1 MRSEPLVALTM
12 TRTRTQTALT
22 HLAKAIAAVHGELA
36 LLDALGPLLLDS
48 AEALERRRAALL
60 ADRAALYLTLRQF
73 DEALAGRDIGTSPDW
88 LKACGAG
95 NKRRLAFAAYLEAL
109 GIPPFRPAAFERIWR
124 GVRAL
129 CR

>member
-1 MRSEPLVALTM
+1 M

-22 HLAKAIAAVHGELA
+22 HLAKAVAAVHGELA
-36 LLDALGPLLLDS
+36 LLDALVPLLPDS
-48 AEALERRRAALL
+48 AEALERRRATLL
-60 ADRAALYLTLRQF
+60 VDRDALYLTLRQF
-73 DEALAGRDIGTSPDW
+73 DETLDGRDIGTSPDW
-88 LKACGAG
+88 LKAHGPL
-95 NKRRLAFAAYLEAL
+95 NKRRLALATYLEAL